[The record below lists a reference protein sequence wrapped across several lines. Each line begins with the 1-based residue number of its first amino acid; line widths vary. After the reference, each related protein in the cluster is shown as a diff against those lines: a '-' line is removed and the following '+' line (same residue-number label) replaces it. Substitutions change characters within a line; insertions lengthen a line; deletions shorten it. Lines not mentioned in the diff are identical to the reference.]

1 MKLYGCFQRASIL
14 GGLSNR
20 EKFFPIEQVQRKF
33 GLVINFVIAAY
44 FENNVSLWYMYTSIR
59 AIYLNSPTQ
68 SFLH

>member
-1 MKLYGCFQRASIL
+1 MKLYGFFQRTSVL

-44 FENNVSLWYMYTSIR
+44 FENNVSL
-59 AIYLNSPTQ
+59 
-68 SFLH
+68 